1 MYILLRDTTPHD
13 LPTLPMSVLVPPRS
27 TVRVHVRA
35 ASRRVVLSSL
45 VLTVV
50 AVDPVVAQE
59 SAICEADRL
68 PEIISGFFQLT
79 TAIGL
84 MGLVVVWQADSLV
97 ELFTLRPE
105 QREGL
110 KRHKRTALR
119 STVILVVLG
128 PLYTVAGSVMNLP
141 LAECV
146 DLTPW

>member
-1 MYILLRDTTPHD
+1 MRMPSPPPLADRV
-13 LPTLPMSVLVPPRS
+13 PT
-27 TVRVHVRA
+27 RA
-35 ASRRVVLSSL
+35 AWRRVVLPCL
-45 VLTVV
+45 VLSVL
-50 AVDPVVAQE
+50 AVEPAAAQE
-59 SAICEADRL
+59 SAVCEAERL
-68 PEIISGFFQLT
+68 PEMISGFFQFT

-84 MGLVVVWQADSLV
+84 IGLVVVWQADSLV

>member
-1 MYILLRDTTPHD
+1 MLV
-13 LPTLPMSVLVPPRS
+13 TL
-27 TVRVHVRA
+27 
-35 ASRRVVLSSL
+35 
-45 VLTVV
+45 V
-50 AVDPVVAQE
+50 AVEPAAAQE
-59 SAICEADRL
+59 SAVCEVDRL
-68 PEIISGFFQLT
+68 PGMISGFFQLT

-84 MGLVVVWQADSLV
+84 LGLVVVWQADSLI